1 MAVKQTIILKYLP
14 IFGIVV
20 SSAMFGVTFASSE
33 QAWSKHDQ
41 NVKMACVK
49 ASQFK
54 NAKPVSNVMLF
65 DDRVGYSALL
75 IQGQYPQAHM
85 KNKTG
90 QELCLWNK
98 TTKKAYL
105 SEANLKEHS

>member
-1 MAVKQTIILKYLP
+1 MAVKQTIILKYLL

-33 QAWSKHDQ
+33 QAWDKHNQ
-41 NVKMACVK
+41 EIKTACIK

-54 NAKPVSNVMLF
+54 NAKPVSNLMLF

-105 SEANLKEHS
+105 TEADMKIR

>member
-1 MAVKQTIILKYLP
+1 MAVKQTIILKYLL

-20 SSAMFGVTFASSE
+20 SSVMFGVTFASSE
-33 QAWSKHDQ
+33 QAWDKHNQ
-41 NVKMACVK
+41 EIKTACIK

-54 NAKPVSNVMLF
+54 NAKPVSNLMLF

-105 SEANLKEHS
+105 TEADMKIR

>member
-1 MAVKQTIILKYLP
+1 MALRHRIFFKYLATL
-14 IFGIVV
+14 GLAA
-20 SSAMFGVTFASSE
+20 SSAVSNVTFGSSE
-33 QAWSKHDQ
+33 QAWNKHDQ
-41 NVKMACVK
+41 EIKAACIK
-49 ASQFK
+49 ASQLK
-54 NAKPVSNVMLF
+54 NAKTVSNVMLF

-75 IQGQYPQAHM
+75 IQGKYPQAHM

-105 SEANLKEHS
+105 TEANMKVQ

>member
-1 MAVKQTIILKYLP
+1 MALRNRRFLKYLSVLG
-14 IFGIVV
+14 FVA
-20 SSAMFGVTFASSE
+20 SSVITSVTFASSE
-33 QAWSKHDQ
+33 QAWKKHDQ
-41 NVKMACVK
+41 DIKLACVK
-49 ASQFK
+49 ASQLK
-54 NAKPVSNVMLF
+54 NAKPASNVMLF

-105 SEANLKEHS
+105 SEENIKVH

>member
-1 MAVKQTIILKYLP
+1 MAVKHRIFLKYLS
-14 IFGIVV
+14 ILGFVA
-20 SSAMFGVTFASSE
+20 SSAVASVTFASSE
-33 QAWSKHDQ
+33 QAWKKHDQ
-41 NVKMACVK
+41 DIKSACIKV
-49 ASQFK
+49 SQLK
-54 NAKPVSNVMLF
+54 NAKPASSVMLF

-105 SEANLKEHS
+105 SEAKIKSR

>member
-1 MAVKQTIILKYLP
+1 MAVKQNIFLKYLS
-14 IFGIVV
+14 ILSFVA
-20 SSAMFGVTFASSE
+20 SSAITSATFASSE
-33 QAWSKHDQ
+33 QAWNKHDREI
-41 NVKMACVK
+41 KSACIK
-49 ASQFK
+49 ASQLK

-65 DDRVGYSALL
+65 EDRVGYSAIL

-105 SEANLKEHS
+105 SEVNLKAH